1 VTDSIFIRHDENFHT
16 DVKQRIAVKT
26 LAVSINIGVFAAVKT
41 LAVTDSIF
49 IRHDTTNSCDGKFR
63 TELC

>member
-1 VTDSIFIRHDENFHT
+1 MMKIFIPMLNRG
-16 DVKQRIAVKT
+16 VAVKT